1 MSDCVVLPCVVPTP
15 AFWEHIRA
23 LKEQGFSHIIAVE
36 LPAPA
41 GLPGGVFAQ
50 DIRPDIEGYHALCA
64 EARDGT
70 GVALRKALA
79 WYAQNLPALGTRG
92 VVIDARADCPPCVAA
107 ALAHDSTLFP
117 DALVALRRAKGG
129 RFSGLVM
136 RVLCGVSVP
145 RADWYTLALPNA
157 LVPVAK
163 NVTGNDNDFLV
174 NMAVLLAKSGVP
186 VRPGGYSA
194 APREQ
199 TGPFSARRP
208 FGGLAHAKALVQGLA
223 AFIINAAL
231 SGVVSVI
238 VYALLVKLALL
249 GLPDGPRLFLSEF
262 GARTTSSVINYTL
275 NRRLFFTGQG
285 QVFSTAVKYY
295 ALLVTQSMLS
305 FLGVW
310 GLHALGFD
318 EVIAKICI
326 DAVLGFFSYQAQ
338 MRWVFRQRETVAIKP
353 QREARLP

>member
-15 AFWEHIRA
+15 AYWGHIQA

-36 LPAPA
+36 LPVPD

-50 DIRPDIEGYHALCA
+50 DIRPDIEGYHALCD
-64 EARDGT
+64 EACEGT
-70 GVALRKALA
+70 GAALRKALA
-79 WYAQNLPALGTRG
+79 WYAQNLSTLGTRG

-107 ALAHDSTLFP
+107 ALARDSALFP

-129 RFSGLVM
+129 RFSSLVM
-136 RVLCGVSVP
+136 RMLCGVSVP
-145 RADWYTLALPNA
+145 RADWHTLALPNA
-157 LVPVAK
+157 LVPAAK
-163 NVTGNDNDFLV
+163 GVTGNGNDFLV

-194 APREQ
+194 APREE
-199 TGPFSARRP
+199 TGPFAARQP
-208 FGGLAHAKALVQGLA
+208 FGGLAYAKALVHGLA

-231 SGVVSVI
+231 SGVVNVL

-262 GARTTSSVINYTL
+262 GARASSSVINYTL

-285 QVFSTAVKYY
+285 KVLSTAVKYY
-295 ALLVTQSMLS
+295 ALLVTQLALS
-305 FLGVW
+305 FLCVW
-310 GLHALGFD
+310 GLHTLGFD
-318 EVIAKICI
+318 EVISKICV

-353 QREARLP
+353 PREARLP